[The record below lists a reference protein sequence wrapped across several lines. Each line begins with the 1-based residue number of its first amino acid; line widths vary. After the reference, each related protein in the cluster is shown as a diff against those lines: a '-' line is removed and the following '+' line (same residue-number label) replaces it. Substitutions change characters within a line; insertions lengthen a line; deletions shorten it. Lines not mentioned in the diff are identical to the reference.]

1 MSDRVLIF
9 DTTLRDGEQCPGAA
23 MTQRQKLE
31 VARQL
36 ARLGVDIIEAGFP
49 VASQGDFESV
59 REIARTIRGPV
70 ICGLSRCVP
79 ADIDAAGAAI
89 KPAGKQGRIHVFLG
103 TSKIHREFK
112 LGKAREEI
120 LRLAA
125 DGIRRARKF
134 TANVEFSPEDASRT
148 EIDFLI
154 EVVEAAL
161 EAGATTINLPDT
173 TGYATP
179 EEYGRMFREVIA
191 RARGAE
197 NAVFSTHCHNDL

>member
-1 MSDRVLIF
+1 MSDRILIF

-49 VASQGDFESV
+49 IASQGDFESV

-70 ICGLSRCVP
+70 ICGLARCVP

-125 DGIRRARKF
+125 DGVPRMPPARK
-134 TANVEFSPEDASRT
+134 SIS
-148 EIDFLI
+148 
-154 EVVEAAL
+154 
-161 EAGATTINLPDT
+161 
-173 TGYATP
+173 
-179 EEYGRMFREVIA
+179 
-191 RARGAE
+191 
-197 NAVFSTHCHNDL
+197 